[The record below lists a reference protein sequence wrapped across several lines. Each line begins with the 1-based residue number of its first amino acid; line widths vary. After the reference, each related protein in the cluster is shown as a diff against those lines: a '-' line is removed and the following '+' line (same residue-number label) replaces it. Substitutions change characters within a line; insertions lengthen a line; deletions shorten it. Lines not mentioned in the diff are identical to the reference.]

1 MDRRVRRTRRLLKNA
16 MMELIQEVG
25 WERVTVEALAE
36 RADVGRSTFY
46 AHYPSKEDLLFDGFE
61 GWVDSVGVEDAAP
74 SPYTEGSSGAAFPFS
89 IHLLHH
95 IQQQRRFFLAT
106 MVRSRNPRIR
116 RRVVAML
123 VARVQADLQR
133 MGRDATEASAHA
145 IAGAFL
151 EVVTWWLTDGRGTP
165 IEEVDRAF
173 RVAVGAAE

>member
-1 MDRRVRRTRRLLKNA
+1 
-16 MMELIQEVG
+16 MELIQEVG
-25 WERVTVEALAE
+25 WDRVTVGALTE

-61 GWVDSVGVEDAAP
+61 GWVASVGVEGSDEAP
-74 SPYTEGSSGAAFPFS
+74 SPPTEGSSGPAFPFS

-95 IQQQRRFFLAT
+95 IRQQRRFFLAT

-116 RRVVAML
+116 RRVVGML
-123 VARVQADLQR
+123 VARIQADLQR
-133 MGRDATEASAHA
+133 MGREATDASAHA

-151 EVVTWWLTDGRGTP
+151 EVVTWWLTEGKRTP